1 MNRSIAANLHFCNLG
16 FNKTVGHSIFVFWQL
31 NNLSLSLFL
40 FLFFLFIKNQMAV
53 FSQIKNFIKNSYIGG
68 QKYETAARIVEEEN
82 KAKNTMP
89 NYPEL
94 DSYRLTA
101 KLGE

>member
-1 MNRSIAANLHFCNLG
+1 
-16 FNKTVGHSIFVFWQL
+16 
-31 NNLSLSLFL
+31 
-40 FLFFLFIKNQMAV
+40 MAV